1 MELRREKIP
10 YVLIGGQSF
19 YDRREVKDILA
30 YLRVLDNP
38 RDEPQLLR
46 IINTPP
52 RGIGQSTVKA
62 LLAQAVGQGRPLWD
76 VLTAGHDGSE
86 TARADATKT
95 AGETIKKFQM
105 MIEDFRART
114 TTQSLA
120 EVATQL
126 VSHVRYQDDL
136 RGSIPTP
143 TSNNRVGH
151 RYKN

>member
-1 MELRREKIP
+1 MPARDIAILCRTNEQPRPFEMELRREKIP

-62 LLAQAVGQGRPLWD
+62 LLAQAVEQGRPLWE
-76 VLTAGHDGSE
+76 VLMADEPKVGGS
-86 TARADATKT
+86 RAEAAKT
-95 AGETIKKFQM
+95 ASEAIGRFRTL
-105 MIEDFRART
+105 IEDFRSRHSESAAWRKWPR
-114 TTQSLA
+114 S
-120 EVATQL
+120 
-126 VSHVRYQDDL
+126 
-136 RGSIPTP
+136 
-143 TSNNRVGH
+143 
-151 RYKN
+151 